1 MLNEYVSGLQAANL
15 SLSSAFGGTDRRLN
29 VALERP
35 LADIHILKRVARA
48 LPAFHDRQDAGRNL
62 VEFVKPEPKKLS
74 IVLALPRGGVPVGEP
89 LAEALGA
96 PLSLVLVRK
105 LPIPISPEMG
115 FGAVTIDGTSI
126 LNQRVVSEYDI
137 SKQEIEA
144 ITQRV
149 KDEVIRRAKE
159 YLGNDWKPEIQG
171 MYVYMVDDGLATGYS
186 VIAAASMIRKLGPR
200 NVVLCVPVSP
210 ATSIDAV
217 RSYFD
222 EIYCLIAQDRGPFAV
237 ASFYE
242 DFHEMDDDEVR
253 EILDRRRAA
262 LREM

>member
-1 MLNEYVSGLQAANL
+1 VTSGSAAAN
-15 SLSSAFGGTDRRLN
+15 
-29 VALERP
+29 
-35 LADIHILKRVARA
+35 IHIQKRVARPF
-48 LPAFHDRQDAGRNL
+48 PAFRERSDAGRNL
-62 VEFVKPEPKKLS
+62 VDFVKRGPQKGS

-126 LNQRVVSEYDI
+126 LNDRVVSDYDI
-137 SKQEIEA
+137 SKREIEA

-149 KDEVIRRAKE
+149 QEEVIRRAKE
-159 YLGNDWKPEIQG
+159 YLGDDWKPEVRG
-171 MYVYMVDDGLATGYS
+171 MDVYMVDDGLATGYS
-186 VIAAASMIRKLGPR
+186 VIAAASMIRKFEPR
-200 NVVLCVPVSP
+200 MIVLCVPVSP
-210 ATSIDAV
+210 VTSVDAV
-217 RSYFD
+217 RPYFD

-242 DFHEMDDDEVR
+242 DFHEMTDDEVR
-253 EILDRRRAA
+253 EVLERRRGV
-262 LREM
+262 RQEI

>member
-1 MLNEYVSGLQAANL
+1 MLDEYASDIQAVSL
-15 SLSSAFGGTDRRLN
+15 SLSSAFGETDRRLN
-29 VALERP
+29 VAIERSSE
-35 LADIHILKRVARA
+35 DIHILKHVRRPF
-48 LPAFHDRQDAGRNL
+48 PAFKDRFDAGRNL

-89 LAEALGA
+89 LAEASGA

-126 LNQRVVSEYDI
+126 LNERVVSEYDI

-144 ITQRV
+144 ITQQV
-149 KDEVIRRAKE
+149 KEEVIRRAKE
-159 YLGNDWKPEIQG
+159 YLGNDWKPEIRG
-171 MYVYMVDDGLATGYS
+171 MDVYLVDDGLATGYS
-186 VIAAASMIRKLGPR
+186 MIAAASMIRKLEPR
-200 NVVLCVPVSP
+200 NAVLCVPVSP
-210 ATSIDAV
+210 ATSIEAV
-217 RSYFD
+217 QSYFD

-262 LREM
+262 LPEV